1 MRTQWPKCRGAM
13 RFGLRLVIFLAALLV
28 PPGAAWGQ
36 AAKVRI
42 GSSLSPPSL
51 DAILPYVALEQGFF
65 RKHGLDGQVIAFR
78 GGGTNMKALL
88 AGEVDVSQIGATD
101 AIQAAAKGAKIRL
114 WFVPVPVSP
123 FYFVA
128 RKEAVSTLQALVGKS
143 VAVSGIGA
151 LSHHIPRIV
160 LQRSGVDPDKVQYVA
175 LGSPADRFRA
185 LLAAKVDATMVLSTE
200 AAKLAQYPEIITL
213 AQVSKVLPEVP
224 YEFATAKTD
233 FIEKNAETMQRL
245 AQALLE
251 ANRWIAANK
260 AGTVAIAAKAA
271 REETPEVLA
280 RAYDL
285 MDPRHWGANGDIGET
300 SYKYTV
306 DFLAK
311 VGYLK
316 EAPPL
321 DQFFDRRFL
330 DRALKE
336 LGRQ

>member
-1 MRTQWPKCRGAM
+1 MAQ
-13 RFGLRLVIFLAALLV
+13 RFNSPFRLFLIIVLPILLV
-28 PPGAAWGQ
+28 APQAAGAQ
-36 AAKVRI
+36 AAKLRI

-65 RKHGLDGQVIAFR
+65 RKHGLDVQVIEFR

-88 AGEVDVSQIGATD
+88 AGEVEVSQIGATD
-101 AIQAAAKGAKIRL
+101 AIQAAAKGARVRL
-114 WFVPVPVSP
+114 FFVPVPVSP
-123 FYFVA
+123 FHFVA
-128 RKEAVSTLQALVGKS
+128 RREAATTLQALAGKN

-185 LLAAKVDATMVLSTE
+185 LLAGKVDATMVLNTE
-200 AAKLAQYPEIITL
+200 AAKLARYPEIVVL

-224 YEFATAKTD
+224 YEFAIAKEEYLERNPE
-233 FIEKNAETMQRL
+233 IGYRL
-245 AQALLE
+245 ALALLE

-260 AGTVAIAAKAA
+260 AGTVTIAAKVT

-285 MDPRHWGANGDIGET
+285 ADPRHWGVNGDINEAA
-300 SYKYTV
+300 YKYTA

-321 DQFFDRRFL
+321 DRFFDRRFL

-336 LGRQ
+336 LGRM